1 MEDKIMA
8 LIFTA
13 RHFKA
18 HYSLKEFAEAELD
31 KLTKFYD
38 GIIKSEVILS
48 YDKPTNSVK
57 TAEVIVHANNHH
69 TFTAKNS
76 SDDFKVSIEGAI
88 DKISTQIRKYK
99 DKVKD
104 IKATAK
110 VVEQLKKNGID
121 ETSQ

>member
-1 MEDKIMA
+1 MT

-18 HYSLKEFAEAELD
+18 HDTLKEFAEAELS
-31 KLTKFYD
+31 KISKYYD

-69 TFTAKNS
+69 TFTSKES
-76 SDDFKVSIEGAI
+76 SDDFKISIESAI
-88 DKISTQIRKYK
+88 DKITTQIKKYK
-99 DKVKD
+99 EKLKNTKVTVKT
-104 IKATAK
+104 I
-110 VVEQLKKNGID
+110 EQLK
-121 ETSQ
+121 